1 MARRLGLATALAVL
15 FTWMVGGAS
24 PAMAA
29 KKKLRT
35 CAGASAAPKAAT
47 LPRSYQAVLC
57 LINQERARRRIS
69 ALRQSAELT
78 QAALGH
84 STDMVSR
91 QYFNHRSL
99 DGNTPLQRVL
109 RSGYFGGN
117 SSGMVE
123 EALACGWAQLSTP
136 RALVRSLMRS
146 PSHKSILL
154 SRGLRDIGIGLV
166 LGGPQPQPGF
176 SGATLTLD
184 FARR

>member
-1 MARRLGLATALAVL
+1 
-15 FTWMVGGAS
+15 
-24 PAMAA
+24 
-29 KKKLRT
+29 
-35 CAGASAAPKAAT
+35 
-47 LPRSYQAVLC
+47 
-57 LINQERARRRIS
+57 
-69 ALRQSAELT
+69 
-78 QAALGH
+78 
-84 STDMVSR
+84 MVSR